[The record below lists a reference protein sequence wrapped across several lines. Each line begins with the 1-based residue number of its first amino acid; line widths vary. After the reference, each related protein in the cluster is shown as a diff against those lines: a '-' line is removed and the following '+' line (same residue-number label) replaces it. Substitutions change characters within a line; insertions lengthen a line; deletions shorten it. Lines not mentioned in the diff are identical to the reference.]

1 MSTSRTPP
9 AAGDLLATGVSQLD
23 AAEAERL
30 AREHFGLVVK
40 ARPLT
45 GERDSNVLI
54 TDADGRRFVLKLGNP
69 AEEPEAIDFQ
79 MRALQHARSRDPFLP
94 LPEPVPTL
102 DGALM
107 VEISGPDGTRILRV
121 LSYLDGL
128 PLPEAPRSAAQRRAI
143 GALLARLD
151 RALGDFAHPA
161 GDQALLWDLQQ
172 AAKVRDLF
180 VHLPPGRDH
189 GLPRRFLDA
198 FEDHALPV
206 LPGLRRQ
213 VIHNDGNPHNLL
225 VAPDAPDVV
234 TGLIDFGDAVRA
246 PLVQEVAVAAAYQL
260 VDEGH
265 PLAGAADVVAGYAQ
279 AMPLNEDELAVLF
292 DLIAARL
299 VLIVSIGGWRAARYP
314 ENAAYILRNNA
325 AAWAG
330 LQRIAALTRDEART
344 FLTAVARGEIP

>member
-1 MSTSRTPP
+1 
-9 AAGDLLATGVSQLD
+9 
-23 AAEAERL
+23 
-30 AREHFGLVVK
+30 
-40 ARPLT
+40 
-45 GERDSNVLI
+45 
-54 TDADGRRFVLKLGNP
+54 
-69 AEEPEAIDFQ
+69 
-79 MRALQHARSRDPFLP
+79 
-94 LPEPVPTL
+94 
-102 DGALM
+102 
-107 VEISGPDGTRILRV
+107 
-121 LSYLDGL
+121 
-128 PLPEAPRSAAQRRAI
+128 
-143 GALLARLD
+143 
-151 RALGDFAHPA
+151 
-161 GDQALLWDLQQ
+161 
-172 AAKVRDLF
+172 
-180 VHLPPGRDH
+180 
-189 GLPRRFLDA
+189 
-198 FEDHALPV
+198 
-206 LPGLRRQ
+206 
-213 VIHNDGNPHNLL
+213 
-225 VAPDAPDVV
+225 VV